1 MKNVVYFNSLFDIYK
16 DLLTDKEQEVFKLY
30 YADDYSLQEI
40 AEYKNVSRS
49 AVFKMIK
56 VVEEK
61 LENMEQILKIYM
73 TKNEVKKILDLY
85 KDEESTKK
93 IAKILEIEL

>member
-61 LENMEQILKIYM
+61 LENMEQILKIYL
-73 TKNEVKKILDLY
+73 TRNEIKQVLNSC
-85 KDEESTKK
+85 KDEESAKK
-93 IAKILEIEL
+93 IAKILEMEL